1 MELWRN
7 IKSWLG
13 GDRVDIN
20 ERFELLRE
28 AVHGTMSQFYMA
40 LDRRSGQTVGL
51 KVLDREKTAKFE
63 HRFRGLKKPSE
74 GEIATKLSH
83 PAIVETHEYGKTTTD
98 DAYLV
103 MEYLTGQGMNTL
115 IQAAADSFAQH
126 RWELLRQAAGGP

>member
-20 ERFELLRE
+20 ERFGLLRE

-40 LDRRSGQTVGL
+40 LDQRSGQTVGL

-63 HRFRGLKKPSE
+63 RRFRGLKKPSE
-74 GEIATKLSH
+74 GEIATTLSH
-83 PAIVETHEYGKTTTD
+83 PEIVETYEYGKTTTGNS
-98 DAYLV
+98 YIV
-103 MEYLTGQGMNTL
+103 ME
-115 IQAAADSFAQH
+115 
-126 RWELLRQAAGGP
+126 